1 MIPSRNQPAAIDLL
15 GAARRSVLTAL
26 KRAGRATIPWL
37 AKTLSISPEAVR
49 QQLALLQRD
58 GWVISDCGSE
68 EEAEARTRG
77 RPPAEYCLSRSADD
91 LFPKRYADLLVSVLD
106 SVTSED
112 GNESLTE
119 LLARVTDERVAEL
132 KPRVE
137 SLPLNRTMD
146 ALRSIYVEADPFT
159 EVERR
164 GRDFVLIER
173 NCPYLSVAMERPEI
187 CSTTV
192 NTLRRLTG
200 CEVVRERRF
209 QDGDGRCEFHVRTSR
224 RSPAAKRRRFE
235 LEPPKTS

>member
-26 KRAGRATIPWL
+26 KRGGRATIPWL
-37 AKTLSISPEAVR
+37 AQTLSISTEAVR
-49 QQLALLQRD
+49 QQLAQLQRD
-58 GWVISDCGSE
+58 GWVISDCGPE
-68 EEAEARTRG
+68 EEAEARARG

-119 LLARVTDERVAEL
+119 VLARVTDERVAEL

>member
-1 MIPSRNQPAAIDLL
+1 MIPSRNQPAAVDLL
-15 GAARRSVLTAL
+15 GEARRSVLTAL

-37 AKTLSISPEAVR
+37 AQTLSITTEAVR
-49 QQLALLQRD
+49 QQLAQLQRD
-58 GWVISDCGSE
+58 GWVISDCGPE
-68 EEAEARTRG
+68 EEAEARERG
-77 RPPAEYCLSRSADD
+77 RPPTEYCLSRSADD

-106 SVTSED
+106 SVTSKD
-112 GNESLTE
+112 GNESLIE
-119 LLARVTDERVAEL
+119 LLARLTDERVAEL

-164 GRDFVLIER
+164 GRDFVLVER